1 MNSIEEE
8 KTPSVAEDGAA
19 TGAMTGE
26 PVAAVEESSADG
38 AAVPS
43 AAAGE
48 AEVEGGVDVAAQQY
62 PEPNEGTEAGE
73 AKPSGGDEEPDII
86 PPASEQAMQTLSH
99 LLNSGGA
106 AGLAETVPSAQ
117 PASALE
123 KQAETLEQQA
133 ETLEQLTGLVRST
146 EKKADDLMA
155 LLAEMTRSQQA
166 MAEEA
171 AKSVTELSLIVQKV
185 ADDTE
190 QTAGQLRTA
199 RVTSALSPWFL
210 VLSLLALVLLLAGMG
225 YLAMQQK
232 RLQERQDKVSFI
244 ATEAAE
250 IQEKKLAAF
259 DKRFAELL
267 GAEIKGVREAVGRES
282 VKSKLN
288 RLRNGATE
296 QRIIRKSSGDWVLPG
311 KKEEL
316 VTDQETIEALNQAFE
331 KSGRQLVT
339 PPSIPPHSVLSILK
353 PDGKGGTELVVTR
366 DAVPPQQPEKAA
378 EPDRKAKKRS

>member
-73 AKPSGGDEEPDII
+73 AKPAGGDEEPDII

-123 KQAETLEQQA
+123 KQA

-267 GAEIKGVREAVGRES
+267 GAEIKGVREAAGRES

-296 QRIIRKSSGDWVLPG
+296 QRIIRKSSGDWALPG